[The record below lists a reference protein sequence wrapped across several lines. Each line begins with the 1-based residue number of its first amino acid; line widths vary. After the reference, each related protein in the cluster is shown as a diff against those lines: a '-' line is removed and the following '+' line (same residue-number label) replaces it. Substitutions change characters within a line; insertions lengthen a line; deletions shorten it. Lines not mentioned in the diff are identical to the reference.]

1 MFGGYSRKLSQD
13 WALATMQSVGLSHV
27 MEEEEMFLDS
37 ESDTNRFSAAVT
49 LKDGSVIL
57 TGGKNRLR
65 EVFHLSNLWGKQN
78 WKSKRLADMER
89 GRYGH
94 ASAVFL
100 LEGAENV
107 IAAGGCDG
115 KGEVQDSVEM
125 YSIKNDIWTML
136 QNLRTPRI
144 YFALQVENVYKRK
157 RKYNK
162 SLQVKGNL
170 VCAFGGYNTGVKR
183 EKEFPGDAC
192 TTWTV
197 QGWTD
202 WEEKEADGE
211 KRSSFMS
218 ALVPMSWIE
227 EQCTTEN

>member
-1 MFGGYSRKLSQD
+1 METESRNSQMYLFCSSRSQSAFATSGGFLHIFGGYSRNISQK
-13 WALATMQSVGLSHV
+13 WALSTMQSAGLHLV
-27 MEEEEMFLDS
+27 REEREMHLDS
-37 ESDTNRFSAAVT
+37 ESDTNRFSTAVT
-49 LKDGSVIL
+49 LNNGAVIL

-65 EVFHLSNLWGKQN
+65 EVFHLSIWN

-107 IAAGGCDG
+107 LVAGGCDG

-162 SLQVKGNL
+162 SLQVKENL

-183 EKEFPGDAC
+183 EK
-192 TTWTV
+192 
-197 QGWTD
+197 
-202 WEEKEADGE
+202 
-211 KRSSFMS
+211 
-218 ALVPMSWIE
+218 
-227 EQCTTEN
+227 